1 MCEGRRLAALS
12 AGAVLMFSAG
22 FAAGQRPAP
31 TGDQMVEQTLL
42 ATIDL
47 AKAVARPGD
56 RELRLSRVTV
66 APHGHIGLHSHEDD
80 PTVVYVVSGVLT
92 NHHDDGTTN
101 EVRAGDAFAEF
112 GPKSHW
118 VENAGSTAASFVF
131 ASVSR
136 PQ

>member
-1 MCEGRRLAALS
+1 MRHGVRIAALGTGALIIFC
-12 AGAVLMFSAG
+12 AGY
-22 FAAGQRPAP
+22 AAGQRHAP
-31 TGDQMVEQTLL
+31 EGDQLVEQTLL

-47 AKAVARPGD
+47 AKAVTQPGD

-101 EVRAGDAFAEF
+101 EVRAGEAFAEF
-112 GPKSHW
+112 GPKPHW
-118 VENAGSTAASFVF
+118 VENAASTPATFVF

-136 PQ
+136 RQ

>member
-1 MCEGRRLAALS
+1 MRHGVRMAALS
-12 AGAVLMFSAG
+12 AGALIFCAG
-22 FAAGQRPAP
+22 YAAGQLHAP
-31 TGDQMVEQTLL
+31 HGDERVDQTLL

-47 AKAVARPGD
+47 AKAVTQPGD
-56 RELRLSRVTV
+56 RELRLNRVTV

-101 EVRAGDAFAEF
+101 EVRAGEAFAEF

-118 VENAGSTAASFVF
+118 VENAGSTPATFVF
-131 ASVSR
+131 ASLSR
-136 PQ
+136 RQ

>member
-1 MCEGRRLAALS
+1 
-12 AGAVLMFSAG
+12 
-22 FAAGQRPAP
+22 
-31 TGDQMVEQTLL
+31 
-42 ATIDL
+42 
-47 AKAVARPGD
+47 
-56 RELRLSRVTV
+56 
-66 APHGHIGLHSHEDD
+66 
-80 PTVVYVVSGVLT
+80 VVSGVLT

-136 PQ
+136 R